1 MEDLKFKEALNS
13 LEEILKILEEGD
25 LSLEEMLEKYE
36 EGVALTNLC
45 NKKLNQAKKKI
56 KILFEKNS
64 KFITKDFEDKE
75 K

>member
-1 MEDLKFKEALNS
+1 MEELKFKEALNS

-64 KFITKDFEDKE
+64 KFMTKDFEDKGE
-75 K
+75 